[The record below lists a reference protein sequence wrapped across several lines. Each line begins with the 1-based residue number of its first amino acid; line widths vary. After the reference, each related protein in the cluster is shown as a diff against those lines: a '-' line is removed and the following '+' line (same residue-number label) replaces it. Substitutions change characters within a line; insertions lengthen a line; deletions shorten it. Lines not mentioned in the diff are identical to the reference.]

1 MVKYVFSAFRRFD
14 SMLVERMLR
23 LCHLLVI
30 RLSCSAHLCAQ
41 LHFPLLS
48 QHRVCNVLLDPSLAL
63 AGICSCGADIP
74 VRELVCVGTRALA
87 RPFAPLC
94 SETERD
100 NAAQWTEAR
109 GLEN

>member
-1 MVKYVFSAFRRFD
+1 
-14 SMLVERMLR
+14 MLVKGMLR

-48 QHRVCNVLLDPSLAL
+48 QHRVCNVLLDPSLAGEL
-63 AGICSCGADIP
+63 FSLEFARVARTFLSAG
-74 VRELVCVGTRALA
+74 LVCVGTRALA

-94 SETERD
+94 SEAERD

-109 GLEN
+109 GTRKLRRNN

>member
-1 MVKYVFSAFRRFD
+1 
-14 SMLVERMLR
+14 MLVKRMLR

-74 VRELVCVGTRALA
+74 VREFGVCRHPSPRPTFCRLCALRLKGTTQHSGP
-87 RPFAPLC
+87 RPG
-94 SETERD
+94 
-100 NAAQWTEAR
+100 

>member
-1 MVKYVFSAFRRFD
+1 
-14 SMLVERMLR
+14 MLLKGMLR

-48 QHRVCNVLLDPSLAL
+48 QHRVCNVLLDPSLATGEL
-63 AGICSCGADIP
+63 FSLEFARVARTFLSLG
-74 VRELVCVGTRALA
+74 LVCVGARALA

-100 NAAQWTEAR
+100 NAAQ
-109 GLEN
+109 

>member
-1 MVKYVFSAFRRFD
+1 
-14 SMLVERMLR
+14 MLVKRMLR

-48 QHRVCNVLLDPSLAL
+48 RHRVCNVLLDPSLAL

-74 VRELVCVGTRALA
+74 VREFGVCRHPSP
-87 RPFAPLC
+87 RPTFCAFVL
-94 SETERD
+94 
-100 NAAQWTEAR
+100 
-109 GLEN
+109 